1 MKKTLLIP
9 IVSLI
14 IIISGSF
21 LGYSQSVTIT
31 IKDNSKNVLPGAT
44 VQLTQTTDSTTIF
57 ATTDLNGIA
66 KFENLKNTL
75 YAVKI
80 SFIGFETLEKA
91 INVKENDRDFKFK
104 LKESAITLGEVTI
117 QARTPLIRQED
128 DKMIIDPANLVDIS
142 SNTLEVLE
150 SVPGMYVDQ
159 DGGIFLNSAT
169 PAKVY
174 INGREQKMS
183 NQDISTILQS
193 LPPGSVQKIEVMR
206 TPSTKYDASS
216 SGGIV
221 NIVLKKG
228 VKIGRFGSLKAGF
241 SQSQYSNGDI
251 GFTINDS
258 GEKTTGYINAKYGFN
273 DRDEVLNVN
282 RFMQTDT
289 FLFQNATTRRKS
301 HRLYTGYGVS
311 YDFNENLNLSYD
323 GRINYNDQESS
334 TANSNYSET
343 IDIIRL
349 SQNDNTIVNNTKY
362 INIQQDLS
370 LNLKLDTI
378 GSEWDTKFG
387 YNYSDRKNN
396 QDYDYIFT
404 IPDVYTITGNGED
417 NQLRHYISL
426 QSDFTR
432 YFPYKIKME
441 TGVKST
447 YQKFD
452 SDGDFSVN
460 YAGVTISD
468 PIRTNSFNYLESINA
483 AYLQV
488 SKTLIGNFI
497 LKGGVRMEHTY
508 MDGKQKIPTDTSFLI
523 NRADWFPYVYLSRT
537 VFKMNDFELN
547 AYAIYR
553 RTISRP
559 GYEMLNPNINF
570 VDQFMYETGNPA
582 LKPQF
587 TDNIELNISYKDHPV
602 FAVGQNYTTDIF
614 SGVMYQSPEN
624 PDIAVRTYD
633 NLGKSKETYFRG
645 MVGIPPGGVYFF
657 AAGAQY
663 NYSEY
668 DGFYENEPLQYTH
681 GSWRFFTF
689 HMLKLFGNTKLTA
702 SGFMMVNG
710 RMDFYEL
717 ENFGSL
723 NIGLRQSFL
732 DGRLNI
738 SIKARDILKTM
749 IVAYEIN
756 QGSIN
761 AWGDRYT
768 DNRRFGINIRYS
780 FGFGKKKEEN
790 NMFNM
795 EGVE

>member
-1 MKKTLLIP
+1 MKNVRSL
-9 IVSLI
+9 LI
-14 IIISGSF
+14 IILILLCILPIAG
-21 LGYSQSVTIT
+21 LAQSVNIT
-31 IKDNSKNVLPGAT
+31 IKDYDRNTLPGAT
-44 VQLTQTTDSTTIF
+44 VQLTKTVDSTDLY
-57 ATTDLNGIA
+57 ATTNQNGIA
-66 KFENLKNTL
+66 VFENLENTL

-91 INVKENDRDFKFK
+91 INIKPNDREFHFK
-104 LKESAITLGEVTI
+104 LKENAITLDEVTI
-117 QARTPLIRQED
+117 EAKTPLIRQED
-128 DKMIIDPANLVDIS
+128 DKMIIDPASLVDIS

-206 TPSTKYDASS
+206 TPSTKYDAAS

-228 VKIGRFGSLKAGF
+228 VKIGRFGSINTGLSK
-241 SQSQYSNGDI
+241 SKYTNGDI

-258 GEKTTGYINAKYGFN
+258 GDKSTGY
-273 DRDEVLNVN
+273 LNVKYRLSDREEILNIN

-289 FLFQNATTRRKS
+289 FLYQNATTRRKS
-301 HRLYTGYGVS
+301 HRLYTGYGVN
-311 YDFNENLNLSYD
+311 YDFNERLNLSYD
-323 GRINYNDQESS
+323 GRINYSQQESN
-334 TANSNYSET
+334 TANTNFSET

-349 SQNDNTIVNNTKY
+349 SENNNSIINISDY
-362 INIQQDLS
+362 YNIQQDLS

-378 GSEWDTKFG
+378 GSEWDNKFG
-387 YNYSDRKNN
+387 YNYSNRKNN

-404 IPDVYTITGNGED
+404 IPDTYTLTGSGDD
-417 NQLRHYISL
+417 NQLRHFISL
-426 QSDFTR
+426 QSDFTY
-432 YFPYKIKME
+432 YFPYKIRME
-441 TGVKST
+441 TGAKST
-447 YQKFD
+447 YQTFD
-452 SDGDFSVN
+452 NNADFTVN
-460 YAGVTISD
+460 YDGMEISD
-468 PIRTNSFNYLESINA
+468 PLRTNSFNYIESINA

-488 SKTLIGNFI
+488 SKTLVGNFI
-497 LKGGVRMEHTY
+497 LKGGVRIEHTY
-508 MDGKQKIPTDTSFLI
+508 MDGKQTIPTDTSFLI

-537 VFKMNDFELN
+537 VFKMNDFELQ

-559 GYEMLNPNINF
+559 GYDMLNPNINF

-587 TDNIELNISYKDHPV
+587 TNNIEVNISYKDYPV
-602 FAVGQNYTTDIF
+602 FAAGQNYTTDIF
-614 SGVMYQSPEN
+614 SGVMYQSPDN

-633 NLGKSKETYFRG
+633 NLGTSKETYLRG
-645 MVGIPPGGVYFF
+645 MIGIPPMGRYFF

-663 NYSEY
+663 NFSEF
-668 DGFYENEPLQYTH
+668 DGTYEEEPLQYTH
-681 GSWRFFTF
+681 GGWRFFTF
-689 HMLKLFGNTKLTA
+689 HSLKLFGNTKLTM

-717 ENFGSL
+717 ENFGAI
-723 NIGLRQSFL
+723 NIGLRQSFFNDKL
-732 DGRLNI
+732 TI
-738 SIKARDILKTM
+738 SIRTRDVLGTM
-749 IVAYEIN
+749 LVAYEIN

-780 FGFGKKKEEN
+780 FGFGKKKDDS
-790 NMFNM
+790 NMLQFEDM
-795 EGVE
+795 E

>member
-1 MKKTLLIP
+1 MKRAFYISIIALI
-9 IVSLI
+9 LI
-14 IIISGSF
+14 ICTSISVFG
-21 LGYSQSVTIT
+21 QTVKIT
-31 IKDNSKNVLPGAT
+31 VRDYDKNSLPGAT
-44 VQLTQTTDSTTIF
+44 VQLTKTTDSTLFF
-57 ATTDLNGIA
+57 ATTDQNGFAI
-66 KFENLKNTL
+66 FENLENTL

-91 INVKENDRDFKFK
+91 INIKPEDREFRFK
-104 LKESAITLGEVTI
+104 LKENAITLGEVTI
-117 QARTPLIRQED
+117 EAKTPLIRQED
-128 DKMIIDPANLVDIS
+128 DKMIIDPASLVDIS

-228 VKIGRFGSLKAGF
+228 VKIGRFGSLKTGF
-241 SQSQYSNGDI
+241 SKSKYSNGDI

-258 GEKTTGYINAKYGFN
+258 GDKTTGYLNAKYSLQ
-273 DRDEVLNVN
+273 DREEILNVN

-289 FLFQNATTRRKS
+289 FLFQNASTNRES
-301 HRLYTGYGVS
+301 HRFYTGYGVS
-311 YDFNENLNLSYD
+311 YDINENLNLSYD
-323 GRINYNDQESS
+323 GRVNYSKQESS
-334 TANSNYSET
+334 TANTNYTET

-349 SQNDNTIVNNTKY
+349 SENNNSIMNNTNY
-362 INIQQDLS
+362 INIQQDLN

-387 YNYSDRKNN
+387 YNYSARKNI

-404 IPDVYTITGNGED
+404 IPDIYTITGGGVD
-417 NQLRHYISL
+417 NQLRHFISF

-432 YFPYKIKME
+432 HFPYKIKME

-447 YQKFD
+447 YQRFD
-452 SDGDFSVN
+452 SDVAFNINHLGLVFSDN
-460 YAGVTISD
+460 
-468 PIRTNSFNYLESINA
+468 IRTNSFNYKENINA
-483 AYLQV
+483 TYLQV

-508 MDGKQKIPTDTSFLI
+508 MDGKQTIPTDTSFLI

-537 VFKMNDFELN
+537 VFKMNDFVLN

-559 GYEMLNPNINF
+559 GYQMLNPNINF

-587 TDNIELNISYKDHPV
+587 TDNIEVNISYKDHPV

-624 PDIAVRTYD
+624 PNIAVRTYD

-645 MVGIPPGGVYFF
+645 MVGIPPGGRYFF
-657 AAGAQY
+657 VAGAQY
-663 NYSEY
+663 NLNEY

-689 HMLKLFGNTKLTA
+689 HALKLFGNTKLTA

-780 FGFGKKKEEN
+780 FGLGKKNEGT

-795 EGVE
+795 EEEE